1 MASASD
7 VTVNVAAGAGAGAGS
22 GAAGAGAGVGAGAK
36 PKRVAQAS
44 HAGSDLAPTSE
55 QEAKDQGRKYKALL
69 DKWNRQPSQINK
81 PQRTGWT
88 KVNPN
93 YRPCLWGSDPKDW
106 FLICCCFAVLYTL
119 LGLFYF
125 LLLRFYLVTFEN
137 HLALWINFI
146 LLAVMA
152 ITLAVMVSAGN
163 RERAKLE
170 QAQAD
175 KDIEMASKAMA
186 ASKAN

>member
-1 MASASD
+1 MCGGC
-7 VTVNVAAGAGAGAGS
+7 GA
-22 GAAGAGAGVGAGAK
+22 
-36 PKRVAQAS
+36 
-44 HAGSDLAPTSE
+44 T

-106 FLICCCFAVLYTL
+106 CMSFRAHASFLFLLLLLFYLVCPTMVADCFSLLPSYCVCVAVLICCCFAVLYTL

-125 LLLRFYLVTFEN
+125 LLLRFYLVTCKPT
-137 HLALWINFI
+137 LCCAVICCAVI
-146 LLAVMA
+146 CCLL
-152 ITLAVMVSAGN
+152 L
-163 RERAKLE
+163 L
-170 QAQAD
+170 
-175 KDIEMASKAMA
+175 
-186 ASKAN
+186 